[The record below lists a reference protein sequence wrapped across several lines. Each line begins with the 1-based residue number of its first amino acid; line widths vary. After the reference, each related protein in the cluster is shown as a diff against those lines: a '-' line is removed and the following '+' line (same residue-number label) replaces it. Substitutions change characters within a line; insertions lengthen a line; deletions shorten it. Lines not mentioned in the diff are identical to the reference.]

1 MDIDM
6 IKKLIELDKKACKF
20 MDNVKRE
27 NEESAKSL
35 DNDKNNMYKNYMQR
49 ADNRINK
56 AKIMSAQQEHAKRKL
71 CDEKFDQISR
81 EMAKNYEE
89 NRELWV
95 QDLFEKCIE

>member
-20 MDNVKRE
+20 MDDVKIE

-35 DNDKNNMYKNYMQR
+35 DIDKDTMYKNYMQR
-49 ADNRINK
+49 AENRINK
-56 AKIMSAQQEHAKRKL
+56 AKVMATEQENTKRKL

-89 NRELWV
+89 KRELWV

>member
-1 MDIDM
+1 M

-20 MDNVKRE
+20 IDNVKIE
-27 NEESAKSL
+27 NEESAKLLES
-35 DNDKNNMYKNYMQR
+35 DKDTMYKNYMQR

-56 AKIMSAQQEHAKRKL
+56 AKIVSAQQEYAKRKL

-81 EMAKNYEE
+81 EMAKSYEE

-95 QDLFEKCIE
+95 QHLFEKCIE